1 MLELLVLDLQVA
13 SLAHLEA
20 FLAHLASQD
29 VVAHLEDHVC
39 FPQRSRVA
47 IANILKRDTLPQV
60 ALLALEARQHLVDR
74 QASLVVV
81 DHLQAMVAGRSITT
95 KQA

>member
-1 MLELLVLDLQVA
+1 MLELLVLDLQVV

-20 FLAHLASQD
+20 FPAHLASQD
-29 VVAHLEDHVC
+29 VVAHLEDH
-39 FPQRSRVA
+39 
-47 IANILKRDTLPQV
+47 RDTLPQV

-95 KQA
+95 EQA